1 MRAFANAAPEKS
13 VLNLVSTQQFS
24 RSYNDSSSGVNLTPY
39 SGVIFRGVVLTPK
52 RSLKNPFQE

>member
-1 MRAFANAAPEKS
+1 MRAFANPAPEKS

-39 SGVIFRGVVLTPK
+39 SGVIFKMTPGIEE
-52 RSLKNPFQE
+52 LK